1 MSNVA
6 NVELHLTVRVSRAA
20 LQDLVRD
27 YGKDLDAM
35 PDEEVEHFAKFY
47 AEGCPIFR
55 DEDYDAVFINHQ

>member
-35 PDEEVEHFAKFY
+35 PDEEVEHFAK
-47 AEGCPIFR
+47 
-55 DEDYDAVFINHQ
+55 